1 MFRLIKVT
9 GESLSPFLKDGDY
22 VLITTAPF
30 LLKRINRGDLVVFHH
45 DEVGMMI
52 KKVAYVDPSLDALF
66 VLGTHPSSVDS
77 KQLGPISNKSVIGKV
92 IWHIPSPV

>member
-22 VLITTAPF
+22 VLITTTPF
-30 LLKRINRGDLVVFHH
+30 LLKKINRGDLVVFHH
-45 DEVGMMI
+45 DDVGMMI

-66 VLGTHPSSVDS
+66 VIGTHPSSVDS
-77 KQLGPISNKSVIGKV
+77 KQLGPISNNSIIGKV